1 MKFKQG
7 EVNRFNYR
15 CTIKTGHRVAKKCVD
30 GKTNDLKSRLLKLGE
45 TFRIFYLKSE
55 RVRRAH
61 TISNSKDDL

>member
-15 CTIKTGHRVAKKCVD
+15 RTIKTGHRFAKKCVD
-30 GKTNDLKSRLLKLGE
+30 GKTNYLKLRLLKLGE